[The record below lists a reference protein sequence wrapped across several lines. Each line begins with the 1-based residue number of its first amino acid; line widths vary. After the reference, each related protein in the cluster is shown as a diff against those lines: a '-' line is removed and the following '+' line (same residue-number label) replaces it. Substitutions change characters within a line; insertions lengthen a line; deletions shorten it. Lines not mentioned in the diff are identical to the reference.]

1 MRRGAS
7 VVPILHTVTW
17 KCLLIMWLNDPL
29 CWLSSICHD
38 CYKHTVSK
46 SQISKVTA
54 CECGGRDLIF
64 RSIFSTAHKKSV
76 HSCTVSSTVM
86 PFWCY
91 VLIRVPANL
100 GHATTACFTMFFSS
114 SVIYKNITQRRI
126 KLLAS
131 LWQIVC
137 HLNLRCSITRATLP

>member
-1 MRRGAS
+1 MKRGAS

-17 KCLLIMWLNDPL
+17 KCLLIMWLTDPL
-29 CWLSSICHD
+29 CWFGIFAMTVTNIHYLNLWVVSQPVSAEAETWFFAALFHCTQEECAQLHCFIHCH
-38 CYKHTVSK
+38 
-46 SQISKVTA
+46 A
-54 CECGGRDLIF
+54 
-64 RSIFSTAHKKSV
+64 
-76 HSCTVSSTVM
+76 
-86 PFWCY
+86 FWCY
-91 VLIRVPANL
+91 ALIRVPANL